1 MGHIS
6 LMTLDTLMKCTFS
19 YEGNIQTDRSV
30 IILQGF
36 CFYQLYALTP
46 CMQTMEKFQTRAMLI
61 QPQTPD
67 PTQGEAWLGIFLI
80 ND

>member
-1 MGHIS
+1 
-6 LMTLDTLMKCTFS
+6 MTLDALMKCAFS

-30 IILQGF
+30 IILQLQGF

-46 CMQTMEKFQTRAMLI
+46 CMQTMEKSQTRATLI
-61 QPQTPD
+61 LA
-67 PTQGEAWLGIFLI
+67 QGEAWLGIFLI